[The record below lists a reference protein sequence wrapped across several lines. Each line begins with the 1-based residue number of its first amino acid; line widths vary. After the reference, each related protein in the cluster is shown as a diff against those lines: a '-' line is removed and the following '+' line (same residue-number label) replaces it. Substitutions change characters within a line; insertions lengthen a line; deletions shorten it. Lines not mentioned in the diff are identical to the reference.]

1 LIASSIKEEIK
12 TLFENEIG
20 RSIYAI
26 SEKYKINFLDV
37 VNIRKPLL
45 KKQGLKYDSKSKNIV
60 DEEGQLP
67 VNWQGDRLT
76 QILGETILKLK
87 GQDIET
93 KDVAYECNISI
104 ADLKK
109 FISEYENS
117 RCYDYAKSIN

>member
-1 LIASSIKEEIK
+1 
-12 TLFENEIG
+12 
-20 RSIYAI
+20 
-26 SEKYKINFLDV
+26 
-37 VNIRKPLL
+37 
-45 KKQGLKYDSKSKNIV
+45 LKYDSKSKNIV

-67 VNWQGDRLT
+67 ANWQGDRLT

-93 KDVAYECNISI
+93 KDVAYECNISY